1 MESILVK
8 KKQQSISLAHVSH
21 VLNTYIENWG
31 GGVVLLL
38 FLFVCFVLI
47 FPGFTLIE
55 APYQNYTPAINMVK
69 NYSISH

>member
-31 GGVVLLL
+31 GGGCFVVV
-38 FLFVCFVLI
+38 FVCLFCFD
-47 FPGFTLIE
+47 FPRFH
-55 APYQNYTPAINMVK
+55 IN
-69 NYSISH
+69 